1 MSRLTLIRWRYHARA
16 NRLRALA
23 QRGWRLL
30 PIGVAAIIL
39 LIYATLWLQSLIHQ
53 LAGTSTEPSQR
64 AAITNLACLAL
75 GLVAGSTATA
85 QDRAALTTSFL
96 AIQPWPDHARR
107 DSILLSLL
115 SRLATG
121 TALTAITLRLG
132 APAAGIPERCLPLAT
147 ALFSAGFIAGCAL
160 NALTQSRPRPA
171 RQPAPQTTV
180 WLAPLDHAAPRWAGW
195 WTLAARRRRIAVL
208 SAGSLAASLSIAEA
222 AAHGAHPVMLAPVI
236 ATLGPLLMLIGATS
250 CTPLL
255 SPVLRTSPIPYHRAA
270 TAMFRLPASLAVAWF
285 ALFAIAGLSLDLIR
299 PRPLAGAGA
308 AALLLCLGYA
318 LAALS
323 IPGSASLALGF
334 YLTALMLAAD
344 QYAALQNLAFV
355 ILYALLIILMLRAR
369 AAFRA
374 KR

>member
-1 MSRLTLIRWRYHARA
+1 MSRLTLIRWRWHARA
-16 NRLRALA
+16 NRLRTLA
-23 QRGWRLL
+23 RRGWRLL

-39 LIYATLWLQSLIHQ
+39 LTYATLWLQSLIHQ
-53 LAGTSTEPSQR
+53 LAGTITEPSQR
-64 AAITNLACLAL
+64 TLITNLACLAL

-85 QDRAALTTSFL
+85 QDRAALATSFL

-107 DSILLSLL
+107 DAILLSLL

-121 TALTAITLRLG
+121 TALIALALRLG
-132 APAAGIPERCLPLAT
+132 APSAGIAERCLPLAT
-147 ALFSAGFIAGCAL
+147 ALFSAGFIIGCAL
-160 NALTQSRPRPA
+160 NAAPQSRPRPA
-171 RQPAPQTTV
+171 RQPAPQATI
-180 WLAPLDHAAPRWAGW
+180 WLAALDHAAPRWAGW
-195 WTLAARRRRIAVL
+195 WTLASRRRRITLL

-222 AAHGAHPVMLAPVI
+222 ATHGAHPVMLAPVI

-270 TAMFRLPASLAVAWF
+270 TAMFRLPASLAAAWF

-308 AALLLCLGYA
+308 AALLLGLGYA

-334 YLTALMLAAD
+334 FLTALMLAAD

>member
-39 LIYATLWLQSLIHQ
+39 LIYAILWLQSLIHQ
-53 LAGTSTEPSQR
+53 FAGTSTEPSQR
-64 AAITNLACLAL
+64 TTITNLACLAL

-85 QDRAALTTSFL
+85 QDRAALTISFL

-107 DSILLSLL
+107 DAILLSLL

-121 TALTAITLRLG
+121 TALIAIALRLG
-132 APAAGIPERCLPLAT
+132 APSAGIAERCLPLAT

-160 NALTQSRPRPA
+160 NAVTRSRPRPA
-171 RQPAPQTTV
+171 RQPAPQATI

-195 WTLAARRRRIAVL
+195 WTLASRRRRIAVL
-208 SAGSLAASLSIAEA
+208 SAGSLAASLAIAEA

-236 ATLGPLLMLIGATS
+236 AILGPLLMLIGATS

-270 TAMFRLPASLAVAWF
+270 IAMFRLPASLAVAWF
-285 ALFAIAGLSLDLIR
+285 ALFAIVGLSLDLIR
-299 PRPLAGAGA
+299 PRPLAGAGV
-308 AALLLCLGYA
+308 AALLLALGYA

-334 YLTALMLAAD
+334 FLTALMLAAD
-344 QYAALQNLAFV
+344 QYAALQNLAFL

-369 AAFRA
+369 AVFRA
-374 KR
+374 GR

>member
-64 AAITNLACLAL
+64 TTITNLACLAL
-75 GLVAGSTATA
+75 GLVAGSIATA

-107 DSILLSLL
+107 DAILLSLL

-121 TALTAITLRLG
+121 TALIALALRLG
-132 APAAGIPERCLPLAT
+132 APSAGIAERCLPLAT

-160 NALTQSRPRPA
+160 NAVTQSRPRSA
-171 RQPAPQTTV
+171 RQPAPQATI

-195 WTLAARRRRIAVL
+195 WTLASRRRRIAVL
-208 SAGSLAASLSIAEA
+208 SAGSLAASLPIAEA

-255 SPVLRTSPIPYHRAA
+255 SPVLRTSPTPYHRAA
-270 TAMFRLPASLAVAWF
+270 TAMFRLPASLAAAWF

-308 AALLLCLGYA
+308 AALLLGLGYA

-323 IPGSASLALGF
+323 IPGSAGLALGF

-344 QYAALQNLAFV
+344 QYAALQNLAFL

-374 KR
+374 GR